1 VTLSKIHHLSTLYI
15 RTGNEDEELQLETL
29 SSNHLKKLI
38 LKGRLSEGTLKSPF
52 FSTNGDALHEISL
65 VWSQLAENPV
75 PCLSEFSNLT
85 KICLLKAYTG
95 QELNF
100 QPEWFP
106 NVKTITL
113 CDLPHVNKMCIH
125 EGALVRLELLQIRD
139 LVELQDIPTGLE
151 YLKSLKEVLFS
162 DMHNDFKSKFQ
173 AVNLER
179 IPIVFC

>member
-1 VTLSKIHHLSTLYI
+1 
-15 RTGNEDEELQLETL
+15 
-29 SSNHLKKLI
+29 
-38 LKGRLSEGTLKSPF
+38 
-52 FSTNGDALHEISL
+52 
-65 VWSQLAENPV
+65 V

-106 NVKTITL
+106 NVETITL
-113 CDLPHVNKMCIH
+113 WDLPHVNKMCIH